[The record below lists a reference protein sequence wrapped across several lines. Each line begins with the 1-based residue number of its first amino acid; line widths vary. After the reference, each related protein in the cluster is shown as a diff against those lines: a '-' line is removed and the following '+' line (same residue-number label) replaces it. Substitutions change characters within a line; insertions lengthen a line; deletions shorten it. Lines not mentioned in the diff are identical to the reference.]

1 MNNPFRGNSLAGM
14 TLMFALLFGLMAL
27 MTWHADGMMAARFVY
42 AATAIVFGVLTVKEV
57 RAYW

>member
-1 MNNPFRGNSLAGM
+1 
-14 TLMFALLFGLMAL
+14 MFALLFGLMAL